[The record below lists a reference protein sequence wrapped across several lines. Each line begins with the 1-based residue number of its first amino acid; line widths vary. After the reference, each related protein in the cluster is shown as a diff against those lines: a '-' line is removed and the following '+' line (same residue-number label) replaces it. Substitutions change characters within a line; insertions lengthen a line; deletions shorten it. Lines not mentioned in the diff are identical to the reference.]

1 MGKLG
6 LKFVEA
12 GLAEADGDVADH
24 AGYCSTDAIVVVTEV
39 FDDFCHARSSI
50 FARTAGGDKGVNG
63 LAVDLLDK
71 VEKLWVG

>member
-1 MGKLG
+1 MGELG

-24 AGYCSTDAIVVVTEV
+24 AGYCAADAIAVVTKV
-39 FDDFCHARSSI
+39 FDDFGHARGRI
-50 FARTAGGDKGVNG
+50 FARTAGGDKGVDG

>member
-1 MGKLG
+1 MRDLG

-24 AGYCSTDAIVVVTEV
+24 TGYCATDAIAVVTEV
-39 FDDFCHARSSI
+39 FDDLGHARGSI
-50 FARTAGGDKGVNG
+50 FIRTAGGDKGVNG

-71 VEKLWVG
+71 VEELWVG